1 MTKNEIAEICSI
13 FGEIFLSASKNLVKN
28 ETTCT
33 IVKSKNE
40 KIIENNKNNMKENY
54 YYNTKSR
61 KYDYDTKEK
70 DNTKSNNPRKSSF
83 LLNEKD
89 KEDYLK
95 DFLELDISRCIG
107 NLAGLDYGIIPGPE
121 VIENDIRISR
131 GKFIVMGTASL
142 WKYLTEEEVGEIVN
156 KYLASS
162 DSAGACKELEEI
174 AKDRWKLYTGG
185 YDDISVVI
193 VFFDLKTLDMS
204 M

>member
-1 MTKNEIAEICSI
+1 LKKINDNNNINNNFKNE
-13 FGEIFLSASKNLVKN
+13 
-28 ETTCT
+28 
-33 IVKSKNE
+33 
-40 KIIENNKNNMKENY
+40 NN
-54 YYNTKSR
+54 
-61 KYDYDTKEK
+61 KEK
-70 DNTKSNNPRKSSF
+70 DNTKSNNHRKSSF

-156 KYLASS
+156 KYLASN